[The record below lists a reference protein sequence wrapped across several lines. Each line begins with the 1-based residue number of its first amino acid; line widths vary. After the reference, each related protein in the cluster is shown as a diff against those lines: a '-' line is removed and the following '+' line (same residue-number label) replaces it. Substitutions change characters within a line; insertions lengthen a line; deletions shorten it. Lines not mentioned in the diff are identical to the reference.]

1 MLPGIR
7 GHVPCLPMGAALGAS
22 PRPEC
27 FIPAA
32 LRRAGAAGGGA
43 CPQGGGRR
51 AGPRRVRGQRRQP
64 GAAGTQRHPPPL
76 FREGAVPDPG
86 RALAAGGVR
95 ARRLSVPVLWRTSRE
110 RRSCHTALTG
120 GSPRLGKRGG
130 RLPALQQPQGGP
142 APERGGTPSAS
153 RPPSAQGDD
162 VDVQALAHL
171 IDSAPGS
178 GGLGPTLDP
187 LQRQAHRAATIFLLK
202 LALLGLAGSLLGV
215 LAFRRRSWRVLRR
228 CLLGGAVAVQVLLIP
243 ALTTFDV
250 GAFRAPRYQGAV
262 EYAPTLIGD
271 VRTGVQRLH
280 TLRDEMALIS
290 ENLNRAYDALA
301 QPPPNLAGN
310 GTVRVLHIS
319 DLHLNPTGF
328 DLAQRLAAYFEVDA
342 VVDTGDMGTWGL
354 AVEPT
359 IAAKVKG
366 FQVNGKQL
374 PYLFVKGN
382 HDSPEMMHKV
392 AANPNAK
399 VLDWSGVTVRGISF
413 YGVADPSFSPGE
425 GYRTDE
431 FELLKRS
438 KSIEVGDAIDKRT
451 PRPDV
456 LLVHDP
462 QLATYAAG
470 HVATVLDGHLHR
482 FGTQVANGTRMVT
495 DGTTGAAGPD
505 GVRNQSPQ
513 PYSAELLYFD
523 QHTRRPLA
531 VDRITVDSLRTDALQ
546 STFSV
551 QRILF
556 PEGETPFVSNP
567 VAVPPELLQVPG
579 NVLRQAPRQAPSVT
593 VTTRQP

>member
-1 MLPGIR
+1 MHQDARIG
-7 GHVPCLPMGAALGAS
+7 
-22 PRPEC
+22 
-27 FIPAA
+27 PAT
-32 LRRAGAAGGGA
+32 
-43 CPQGGGRR
+43 
-51 AGPRRVRGQRRQP
+51 V
-64 GAAGTQRHPPPL
+64 
-76 FREGAVPDPG
+76 
-86 RALAAGGVR
+86 
-95 ARRLSVPVLWRTSRE
+95 RLSAR
-110 RRSCHTALTG
+110 
-120 GSPRLGKRGG
+120 
-130 RLPALQQPQGGP
+130 PALSGSSRLALPPFGSVSADTHVGP
-142 APERGGTPSAS
+142 IAFRAS
-153 RPPSAQGDD
+153 LDD

-505 GVRNQSPQ
+505 GLRNQSPQ
-513 PYSAELLYFD
+513 PYSAEVLYFD

-556 PEGETPFVSNP
+556 PEGETPFVPNP